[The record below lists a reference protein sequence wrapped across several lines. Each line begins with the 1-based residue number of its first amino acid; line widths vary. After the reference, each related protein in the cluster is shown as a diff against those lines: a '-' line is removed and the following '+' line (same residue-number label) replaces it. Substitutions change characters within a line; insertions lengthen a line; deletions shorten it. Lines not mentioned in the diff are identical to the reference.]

1 MIKHFKKILN
11 IFGRKNINKII
22 FFVIFLI
29 FVSILELIGIGL
41 IPLYVS
47 SLLQPEL
54 IEEKILFLKNFNKFS
69 LNFDLFIIVGIFLIL
84 IFLLKNIFIGIFTYL
99 FNLFLKNLHLDLT
112 KNLYSSYLKSDLK
125 FIKKYNSNIITRNV
139 INEASLTIQYIKIF
153 IYLTKEVLIL
163 LGIFV
168 ALLYF
173 SLKTTLFISSVFLA
187 ILIIFFKI
195 FKRKL
200 NIIGKESQEIRGKLL
215 KLISESFGS
224 IFDIKIFSSE
234 KIFEKNYSNL
244 VDKQLSLEFQS
255 NIISAIPKILFEVI
269 VVSSIVFLSIYFF
282 SLNYNTPEV
291 FTILSAVAVI
301 SIRFLPMFNL
311 ITSSIA
317 RLRSISYSLNL
328 INNEIDK
335 FKFKREYNNNYAN
348 NLNFEDNI
356 KISIPEFRYDDY
368 DRNIL
373 CVDKLEIKKA
383 ESIGIYGAS
392 GSGKTSFLN
401 IFSGLY
407 LIDNGFIEV
416 DKININENLISWQ
429 NKIGYVSQ
437 SIFLIDDTIKKNI
450 VFDREIKDQNDEKI
464 QEILDLLN
472 LKEFINSLPNGIN
485 SNIGE
490 MGSNLSAGQRQRLG
504 IARAIY
510 NDPEILILDEA
521 TSNLDVDTEK
531 EILKSLFDIKF
542 KKKRTYILISHQ
554 SRNLLNC
561 DKIYKLDNGKMID
574 KTNEI
579 KNAK

>member
-29 FVSILELIGIGL
+29 FVSIIELIGIGL

-54 IEEKILFLKNFNKFS
+54 IEEKILFLKNFEKFS
-69 LNFDLFIIVGIFLIL
+69 LNFDLFIIVGIFLIV

-112 KNLYSSYLKSDLK
+112 KNLYSSYLKSELK

-173 SLKTTLFISSVFLA
+173 SLKVTLFISSVFLA

-195 FKRKL
+195 FRRKL
-200 NIIGKESQEIRGKLL
+200 NIIGKEGQEIRGKLL

-255 NIISAIPKILFEVI
+255 NIISAIPKILFEII

-328 INNEIDK
+328 INNEINK
-335 FKFKREYNNNYAN
+335 FKFKEEYNNNAN
-348 NLNFEDNI
+348 HLNFEYNI
-356 KISIPEFRYDDY
+356 TISIPEFRYEDY

-373 CVDKLEIKKA
+373 CVDKLEIKKT

-407 LIDNGFIEV
+407 SIDKGFIEV
-416 DKININENLISWQ
+416 DKININKNLISWQ

-437 SIFLIDDTIKKNI
+437 SIFLIDDTVKKNI

-464 QEILDLLN
+464 HEILNLLN
-472 LKEFINSLPNGIN
+472 LKEFINSLPNGID
-485 SNIGE
+485 SKIGE

-521 TSNLDVDTEK
+521 TSNLDTETEK
-531 EILKSLFDIKF
+531 EIFKSLFDIKF
-542 KKKRTYILISHQ
+542 KKNRTYILISHQ

-574 KTNEI
+574 KTIEL